1 MAARTRGDAD
11 GMRHWWGELVIDFFD
26 RMDGF
31 VATAHKGRLDDEE
44 HDLAVAMSMARFATN
59 LMGTFDG
66 VSIGQLV
73 NACKTLASHIC
84 MDVQRASVRRND
96 HEGPSLDDGW
106 NADGD
111 DRLVPVWE
119 ADEAAWRFERGEH
132 GAEIRDFLGWALPQL
147 GEDQRRVLAMTFE
160 GDPVPE
166 IVDTLGI
173 TAANAYQLRSR
184 GFKELARLK
193 ERYDA

>member
-1 MAARTRGDAD
+1 
-11 GMRHWWGELVIDFFD
+11 
-26 RMDGF
+26 
-31 VATAHKGRLDDEE
+31 
-44 HDLAVAMSMARFATN
+44 
-59 LMGTFDG
+59 
-66 VSIGQLV
+66 V